1 MAVEQVIKISLDDLK
16 ALGGI
21 DNLKKSLGETEQ
33 STKSLKQ
40 QLREATAEVAQMAEK
55 YGEASKETVQAA
67 KRAAEL
73 KDRIEDANDAIM
85 AFKGEGAFLATGK
98 ALQSVASGFAAA
110 QGAMG
115 LFGSESENVEK
126 AILKVQSAMAL
137 AQGLEGLED
146 AGRAFTQLKTVAVNA
161 FNGIKAAIGGIGIGL
176 LVIALGTLVAKWD
189 DISEALSGASK
200 EQDLFNRLQKEAI
213 NQSAKEIQDLD
224 ILYRTTQNHA
234 LSIDERKKAVD
245 RLQSTYPGYFANIQD
260 EIILN
265 GGAVKSYQNLRLAI
279 LDAARAKAAQS
290 ELDKR
295 AQERLQKELDLQ
307 EKLNKQLEI
316 YRNPKPIQSVS
327 VGSTGGSRTFVSAET
342 VKNDA
347 KAAAFALIQ
356 EQKKLRDDAQKE
368 DSLLLGIIQ
377 KGTIDLGKAS
387 ENKGKEIVQGFK
399 RGLTNPTDVNN
410 NRNEVKDKV
419 NEVEKEPINPATG
432 NTYKS
437 ELESLKAFQSAQT
450 QAKLDQLN
458 LEDQINTEAYERE
471 KEAARKRIELKQ
483 YEEDAKYEIANQA
496 VELANSL
503 GIKSKAVANALLL
516 IEKGLAIS
524 QIISNASRAIATATA
539 NLAATPAV
547 IGVIPNPMYP
557 VQAAATAKGIASTK
571 ISAGLSIANILAQTV
586 TSLNGASSIKSGVSS
601 AVGAGGVGNTIPQPQ
616 FNVAGNAGVN
626 QIASTLA
633 NQPPVK
639 AYVVGKEVSTQQSL
653 DRNIVKN
660 ATLG

>member
-21 DNLKKSLGETEQ
+21 DNLKKSLGETEA

-40 QLREATAEVAQMAEK
+40 QLKEATAEVAQMAEK

-146 AGRAFTQLKTVAVNA
+146 AGRAFTQLKTVAIDA
-161 FNGIKAAIGGIGIGL
+161 FNSIKAAIGGLGITT
-176 LVIALGTLVAKWD
+176 LVIALGTLVYKWD
-189 DISEALSGASK
+189 DIAEALSGTSK

-224 ILYRTTQNHA
+224 ILYQTSQNHT
-234 LSIDERKKAVD
+234 LSLEERKKAVD
-245 RLQSTYPGYFANIQD
+245 KLQSIYPNYFANIQD

-290 ELDKR
+290 ELDRR
-295 AQERLQKELDLQ
+295 AQERLQKELELQ
-307 EKLNKQLEI
+307 ERLNKQLEI
-316 YRNPKPIQSVS
+316 YRNPKPVQSVS
-327 VGSTGGSRTFVSAET
+327 IGSTGGSRTFVSAET

-347 KAAAFALIQ
+347 KAAAFAIIQ
-356 EQKKLRDDAQKE
+356 EQKKLREDAQKE
-368 DSLLLGIIQ
+368 DALLLGIIQ
-377 KGTIDLGKAS
+377 KGTSDLSRAS
-387 ENKGKEIVQGFK
+387 ENKGKEIVQGFR
-399 RGLTNPTDVNN
+399 RGMTNTSDVTS
-410 NRNEVKDKV
+410 NRTAVKEKV
-419 NEVEKEPINPATG
+419 EEAEKEPINPATG
-432 NTYKS
+432 NTYAS
-437 ELESLKAFQSAQT
+437 ELESLKAAQAAQT

-458 LEDQINTEAYERE
+458 LEDQINSQAYERE
-471 KEAARKRIELKQ
+471 KEWSDKKKAIAEAEKDHKMQMMYLIADAFQIAAEAAGESTAAGKAL
-483 YEEDAKYEIANQA
+483 
-496 VELANSL
+496 
-503 GIKSKAVANALLL
+503 AVASTVISTWQTAQ
-516 IEKGLAIS
+516 LAYASAFLPVPTIHSPILGRIS
-524 QIISNASRAIATATA
+524 QGIAIATGLM
-539 NLAATPAV
+539 NVKKILSVKTPS
-547 IGVIPNPMYP
+547 
-557 VQAAATAKGIASTK
+557 KGGGSASMP
-571 ISAGLSIANILAQTV
+571 SAGGS
-586 TSLNGASSIKSGVSS
+586 
-601 AVGAGGVGNTIPQPQ
+601 VGSVPRPQ
-616 FNVAGNAGVN
+616 FNVAGDAGVN

-633 NQPPVK
+633 NQQPIK

>member
-21 DNLKKSLGETEQ
+21 DNLKKSLGETEA

-161 FNGIKAAIGGIGIGL
+161 FNAIKGAIGATGIGL
-176 LVIALGTLVAKWD
+176 LVITLGTLVTQWD
-189 DISEALSGASK
+189 KIAEALSGASK
-200 EQDLFNRLQKEAI
+200 EQDLFNKLQKEAI

-234 LSIDERKKAVD
+234 LSLEERKRAVD
-245 RLQSTYPGYFANIQD
+245 KLQSIYPNYFKNIED

-265 GGAVKSYQNLRLAI
+265 GGAIKSYQNLRLAI

-290 ELDKR
+290 ELDRR

-307 EKLNKQLEI
+307 ERINKQLEI
-316 YRNPKPIQSVS
+316 YRNPKAIQSVS
-327 VGSTGGSRTFVSAET
+327 VGSTGGGRTFVSAET

-356 EQKKLRDDAQKE
+356 EQKRLRESAQKE
-368 DSLLLGIIQ
+368 DALLLGIIQ
-377 KGTIDLGKAS
+377 KGTSDLSRAS
-387 ENKGKEIVQGFK
+387 ENKGKEIVQGLR
-399 RGLTNPTDVNN
+399 RGMTNDSDVTA
-410 NRNEVKDKV
+410 NRTAVTEKV
-419 NEVEKEPINPATG
+419 EEAEKEPINPATG

-437 ELESLKAFQSAQT
+437 ELESLK
-450 QAKLDQLN
+450 
-458 LEDQINTEAYERE
+458 
-471 KEAARKRIELKQ
+471 
-483 YEEDAKYEIANQA
+483 
-496 VELANSL
+496 
-503 GIKSKAVANALLL
+503 
-516 IEKGLAIS
+516 
-524 QIISNASRAIATATA
+524 
-539 NLAATPAV
+539 
-547 IGVIPNPMYP
+547 
-557 VQAAATAKGIASTK
+557 
-571 ISAGLSIANILAQTV
+571 
-586 TSLNGASSIKSGVSS
+586 
-601 AVGAGGVGNTIPQPQ
+601 
-616 FNVAGNAGVN
+616 
-626 QIASTLA
+626 
-633 NQPPVK
+633 
-639 AYVVGKEVSTQQSL
+639 
-653 DRNIVKN
+653 
-660 ATLG
+660 

>member
-1 MAVEQVIKISLDDLK
+1 
-16 ALGGI
+16 
-21 DNLKKSLGETEQ
+21 
-33 STKSLKQ
+33 
-40 QLREATAEVAQMAEK
+40 MAEK

-115 LFGSESENVEK
+115 LFGAESENVEK

-161 FNGIKAAIGGIGIGL
+161 FNSIKSAIGATGIGL
-176 LVIALGTLVAKWD
+176 LVITLGTLVTQWD
-189 DISEALSGASK
+189 NIAEALSGASK
-200 EQDLFNRLQKEAI
+200 EQDLFNKLQKEAI

-224 ILYRTTQNHA
+224 ILYRTSQNHT
-234 LSIDERKKAVD
+234 LSLEERKKAVD
-245 RLQSTYPGYFANIQD
+245 KLQSIYPNYFKNIED

-290 ELDKR
+290 ELDRR
-295 AQERLQKELDLQ
+295 AQERLQKELELQ
-307 EKLNKQLEI
+307 ERLNKQLEI
-316 YRNPKPIQSVS
+316 YRNPKPVQSVS
-327 VGSTGGSRTFVSAET
+327 IGSTGGSRTFVSAET

-347 KAAAFALIQ
+347 KAAAFAIIQ
-356 EQKKLRDDAQKE
+356 EQKKLKENAQKE
-368 DSLLLGIIQ
+368 DALLLGIIQ
-377 KGTIDLGKAS
+377 KGTSDLSRAS
-387 ENKGKEIVQGFK
+387 ENKGKEIVQGFR
-399 RGLTNPTDVNN
+399 RGMTNTSDVTS
-410 NRNEVKDKV
+410 NRTAVKEKV
-419 NEVEKEPINPATG
+419 EEAEKEPINPATG
-432 NTYKS
+432 NTYAS
-437 ELESLKAFQSAQT
+437 ELESMKAAQAAQT

-458 LEDQINTEAYERE
+458 LEDQINSQAYERE
-471 KEAARKRIELKQ
+471 KEWSDKKIELARLEAQAKEEMLYLYSDALSLISDAVGENTAVGKAAAVASTIISTYTSAQ
-483 YEEDAKYEIANQA
+483 KAYESQLSIPTIDAPVRASIAA
-496 VELANSL
+496 
-503 GIKSKAVANALLL
+503 GIAIAGGLLNVKKILSVKTEKSK
-516 IEKGLAIS
+516 GS
-524 QIISNASRAIATATA
+524 QSAS
-539 NLAATPAV
+539 V
-547 IGVIPNPMYP
+547 
-557 VQAAATAKGIASTK
+557 
-571 ISAGLSIANILAQTV
+571 
-586 TSLNGASSIKSGVSS
+586 SGV
-601 AVGAGGVGNTIPQPQ
+601 GGNGSVPRPQ
-616 FNVAGNAGVN
+616 FNVAGDAGVN

-633 NQPPVK
+633 NQQPIK

>member
-1 MAVEQVIKISLDDLK
+1 
-16 ALGGI
+16 
-21 DNLKKSLGETEQ
+21 
-33 STKSLKQ
+33 
-40 QLREATAEVAQMAEK
+40 MAEK

-161 FNGIKAAIGGIGIGL
+161 FNAIKGAIGATGIGL
-176 LVIALGTLVAKWD
+176 LVITLGTLVTQWD
-189 DISEALSGASK
+189 KIAEALSGASK
-200 EQDLFNRLQKEAI
+200 EQDLFNKLQKEAI

-234 LSIDERKKAVD
+234 LSLEERKRAVD
-245 RLQSTYPGYFANIQD
+245 KLQSIYPNYFKNIED

-265 GGAVKSYQNLRLAI
+265 GGAIKSYQNLRLAI

-290 ELDKR
+290 ELDRR

-307 EKLNKQLEI
+307 ERINKQLEI
-316 YRNPKPIQSVS
+316 YRNPKAIQSVS
-327 VGSTGGSRTFVSAET
+327 VGSTGGGRTFVSAET

-356 EQKKLRDDAQKE
+356 EQKRLRESAQKE
-368 DSLLLGIIQ
+368 DALLLGIIQ
-377 KGTIDLGKAS
+377 KGTSDLSRAS
-387 ENKGKEIVQGFK
+387 ENKGKEIVQGLR
-399 RGLTNPTDVNN
+399 RGMTNDSDVTA
-410 NRNEVKDKV
+410 NRTAVTEKV
-419 NEVEKEPINPATG
+419 EEAEKEPINPATG

-437 ELESLKAFQSAQT
+437 ELESLKLAQEAQT

-458 LEDQINTEAYERE
+458 LEDQINSQAYERE
-471 KEAARKRIELKQ
+471 KEWSDKKIELARLEAQAKEEMLYLYSDALSLIADAVGENTAVGKAAAVASTIISTYTSAQ
-483 YEEDAKYEIANQA
+483 KAYESQLSIPTIDAPVRASIAA
-496 VELANSL
+496 
-503 GIKSKAVANALLL
+503 GIAIAGGLLNVKKILSVKTEKSKGNQ
-516 IEKGLAIS
+516 S
-524 QIISNASRAIATATA
+524 AS
-539 NLAATPAV
+539 V
-547 IGVIPNPMYP
+547 
-557 VQAAATAKGIASTK
+557 
-571 ISAGLSIANILAQTV
+571 
-586 TSLNGASSIKSGVSS
+586 
-601 AVGAGGVGNTIPQPQ
+601 GGVGGVGGVMPPRPQ

-633 NQPPVK
+633 NQQPIK

>member
-55 YGEASKETVQAA
+55 YGETSKEAVQAA

-85 AFKGEGAFLATGK
+85 AFKGEGAFIATGK
-98 ALQSVASGFAAA
+98 ALQSVASGFAAV

-161 FNGIKAAIGGIGIGL
+161 FNAIKGAIGSTGIGA
-176 LVIALGTLVAKWD
+176 LVIALGAVYTYWD
-189 DISEALSGASK
+189 DIKEAVSGVSEEQQRLNEKTAANLEISKKNLDSLNSQDNILKLQGKSEKEILNLKIKQYDETIRAAKFNIQSLQTLNKLRIKSLEDNYNTAKRFTDSIALLISQTLMKLTIPIDKLFAVINIASNAISGKNLINISATAELNKS
-200 EQDLFNRLQKEAI
+200 LFSLSESTAKSIFDVEGLKAESAKQQKEYEA
-213 NQSAKEIQDLD
+213 EIKKLENEKAGL
-224 ILYRTTQNHA
+224 ILRQRELSQNKTAPTKSTSGSTSTKSSEKSTT
-234 LSIDERKKAVD
+234 EKKD
-245 RLQSTYPGYFANIQD
+245 P
-260 EIILN
+260 
-265 GGAVKSYQNLRLAI
+265 
-279 LDAARAKAAQS
+279 LDA
-290 ELDKR
+290 
-295 AQERLQKELDLQ
+295 
-307 EKLNKQLEI
+307 
-316 YRNPKPIQSVS
+316 
-327 VGSTGGSRTFVSAET
+327 
-342 VKNDA
+342 
-347 KAAAFALIQ
+347 
-356 EQKKLRDDAQKE
+356 
-368 DSLLLGIIQ
+368 
-377 KGTIDLGKAS
+377 
-387 ENKGKEIVQGFK
+387 
-399 RGLTNPTDVNN
+399 
-410 NRNEVKDKV
+410 
-419 NEVEKEPINPATG
+419 INPATG

-437 ELESLKAFQSAQT
+437 ELESLKAAQAAQT

-458 LEDQINTEAYERE
+458 LEDQINSQAYERE
-471 KEAARKRIELKQ
+471 KEWSDKRKYIAEVEKDHKMQ
-483 YEEDAKYEIANQA
+483 MMSQIANAFQIA
-496 VELANSL
+496 AEAAGESTAAGKAL
-503 GIKSKAVANALLL
+503 AVAGTVISTWQTAQQAYASAFLPVPTPYSPILGRINQ
-516 IEKGLAIS
+516 AI
-524 QIISNASRAIATATA
+524 AIATGLM
-539 NLAATPAV
+539 NVKKILSVKTP
-547 IGVIPNPMYP
+547 G
-557 VQAAATAKGIASTK
+557 KG
-571 ISAGLSIANILAQTV
+571 G
-586 TSLNGASSIKSGVSS
+586 GASMPS
-601 AVGAGGVGNTIPQPQ
+601 AGGVGGAMPPQPQ

-633 NQPPVK
+633 NQPPIK

>member
-21 DNLKKSLGETEQ
+21 DNLKKSLGETEA

-115 LFGSESENVEK
+115 LFGAESENVEK

-161 FNGIKAAIGGIGIGL
+161 FNSIKSAIGATGIGL
-176 LVIALGTLVAKWD
+176 LVITLGTLVTQWD
-189 DISEALSGASK
+189 KVSEALSGTSK
-200 EQDLFNRLQKEAI
+200 EQDLFNKLQKEAI

-224 ILYRTTQNHA
+224 ILYRTSQNHT
-234 LSIDERKKAVD
+234 LSLEERKKAVD
-245 RLQSTYPGYFANIQD
+245 KLQSIYPNYFKNIED

-290 ELDKR
+290 ELDRR
-295 AQERLQKELDLQ
+295 AQERLQKELELQ
-307 EKLNKQLEI
+307 DRLNKQLEI
-316 YRNPKPIQSVS
+316 YRNPKPVQSVS

-347 KAAAFALIQ
+347 KAAAFAIIQ
-356 EQKKLRDDAQKE
+356 EQKKLREDAQKE
-368 DSLLLGIIQ
+368 DALLLGIIQ
-377 KGTIDLGKAS
+377 KGTSDLSRAS
-387 ENKGKEIVQGFK
+387 ENKGKEIVQGFR
-399 RGLTNPTDVNN
+399 RGMTNTSDVTS
-410 NRNEVKDKV
+410 NRTAVKEKV
-419 NEVEKEPINPATG
+419 EEAEKEPINPATG
-432 NTYKS
+432 NTYAS
-437 ELESLKAFQSAQT
+437 ELESLKAAQAAQT

-458 LEDQINTEAYERE
+458 LEDQINSQAYERE
-471 KEAARKRIELKQ
+471 KEWSDKKKAIAEAEKDHKMQMMYLIADAFQIAAEAAGESTAAGKAL
-483 YEEDAKYEIANQA
+483 
-496 VELANSL
+496 
-503 GIKSKAVANALLL
+503 AVASTVISTWQTAQ
-516 IEKGLAIS
+516 LAYASAFLPVPTIHSPILGRIS
-524 QIISNASRAIATATA
+524 QGIAIATGLM
-539 NLAATPAV
+539 NVKKILSVKTPS
-547 IGVIPNPMYP
+547 
-557 VQAAATAKGIASTK
+557 KGGGSASMP
-571 ISAGLSIANILAQTV
+571 SAGGS
-586 TSLNGASSIKSGVSS
+586 
-601 AVGAGGVGNTIPQPQ
+601 VGSVPRPQ
-616 FNVAGNAGVN
+616 FNVAGDAGVN

-633 NQPPVK
+633 NQKPIK

>member
-161 FNGIKAAIGGIGIGL
+161 FNSIKAAIGSTGIGA
-176 LVIALGTLVAKWD
+176 LVIALGAVYYYWD
-189 DISEALSGASK
+189 DIKEAVSGVSEEQQRLNEKTAENLEISKKNLDSLNSQDNILKLKGKSEKEILNLKIKQYDETIKAAKFNIQSLQTLNKLRIKSLEDNYNTAKRFTDSIALLISQTLMKLTIPIDKLFAVINIASNAISGKNLINISATAELNKS
-200 EQDLFNRLQKEAI
+200 LFSLSESTAKSIFDVEGLKAEAAKQQKEYEAELLKI
-213 NQSAKEIQDLD
+213 ENEKAGLILSQRAGDTSNKSSTGKSTKSAEKS
-224 ILYRTTQNHA
+224 TT
-234 LSIDERKKAVD
+234 EKKD
-245 RLQSTYPGYFANIQD
+245 P
-260 EIILN
+260 
-265 GGAVKSYQNLRLAI
+265 
-279 LDAARAKAAQS
+279 LDA
-290 ELDKR
+290 
-295 AQERLQKELDLQ
+295 
-307 EKLNKQLEI
+307 
-316 YRNPKPIQSVS
+316 
-327 VGSTGGSRTFVSAET
+327 
-342 VKNDA
+342 
-347 KAAAFALIQ
+347 
-356 EQKKLRDDAQKE
+356 
-368 DSLLLGIIQ
+368 
-377 KGTIDLGKAS
+377 
-387 ENKGKEIVQGFK
+387 
-399 RGLTNPTDVNN
+399 
-410 NRNEVKDKV
+410 
-419 NEVEKEPINPATG
+419 INPATK
-432 NTYKS
+432 NTYRS
-437 ELESLKAFQSAQT
+437 ELESMKAAQAAQT

-458 LEDQINTEAYERE
+458 LEDQINSQAYERE
-471 KEAARKRIELKQ
+471 KEWSDKKIELAKLEAQ
-483 YEEDAKYEIANQA
+483 AKEEMLYLYSDALSLIADAVGENTAVGKAAAVASTIISTYTSAQKAYESQLSIPTIDAPVRASIAA
-496 VELANSL
+496 
-503 GIKSKAVANALLL
+503 GIAIAGGLLNVKKILSVKTEKSKGNQ
-516 IEKGLAIS
+516 S
-524 QIISNASRAIATATA
+524 AS
-539 NLAATPAV
+539 V
-547 IGVIPNPMYP
+547 
-557 VQAAATAKGIASTK
+557 
-571 ISAGLSIANILAQTV
+571 
-586 TSLNGASSIKSGVSS
+586 
-601 AVGAGGVGNTIPQPQ
+601 GGVGGIAGVTPPRPQ
-616 FNVAGNAGVN
+616 FNVAGDAGVN

-633 NQPPVK
+633 NQQPIK

>member
-73 KDRIEDANDAIM
+73 KDKIEDANDAIM

-146 AGRAFTQLKTVAVNA
+146 AGRAFTQLKTVAVDA
-161 FNGIKAAIGGIGIGL
+161 FNAIKGAIGATGIGAF
-176 LVIALGTLVAKWD
+176 VIALGAVYYYWD
-189 DISEALSGASK
+189 DI
-200 EQDLFNRLQKEAI
+200 KEAVSGVSEEQQRLNEKTAANLEI
-213 NQSAKEIQDLD
+213 SKKNLDSLGAQDNILKLQGKSEKEI
-224 ILYRTTQNHA
+224 IA
-234 LSIDERKKAVD
+234 LKLKK
-245 RLQSTYPGYFANIQD
+245 Y
-260 EIILN
+260 EI
-265 GGAVKSYQNLRLAI
+265 AI
-279 LDAARAKAAQS
+279 K
-290 ELDKR
+290 
-295 AQERLQKELDLQ
+295 
-307 EKLNKQLEI
+307 
-316 YRNPKPIQSVS
+316 
-327 VGSTGGSRTFVSAET
+327 
-342 VKNDA
+342 DA
-347 KAAAFALIQ
+347 KANLTAVTETNRLAYEGTVRNANLTKQILNAIVVGGLQAIRILTDPLDMLLQGASAVAKALGMEGFNFSINAELYTQ
-356 EQKKLRDDAQKE
+356 AQNGINAITKLLFDPEEVKAEGEKLIAEAENIWRKLENEQAGLILSQ
-368 DSLLLGIIQ
+368 
-377 KGTIDLGKAS
+377 
-387 ENKGKEIVQGFK
+387 
-399 RGLTNPTDVNN
+399 RGLGQNKTAPTKSTSGSTSTQSA
-410 NRNEVKDKV
+410 EKSTTEKKD
-419 NEVEKEPINPATG
+419 PLDAINPATG

-437 ELESLKAFQSAQT
+437 ELESMKAAQAAQT

-458 LEDQINTEAYERE
+458 LEDQINSQAYERE
-471 KEAARKRIELKQ
+471 KEWSDKKIELARLEAQAKEEMLYLYSDALSLIADAVGENTAVGKAAAVASTIISTYTSAQ
-483 YEEDAKYEIANQA
+483 KAYESQLSIPTIDAPVRASIAA
-496 VELANSL
+496 
-503 GIKSKAVANALLL
+503 GIAIAGGLLNVKKILSVKTEKSK
-516 IEKGLAIS
+516 GTQS
-524 QIISNASRAIATATA
+524 AS
-539 NLAATPAV
+539 V
-547 IGVIPNPMYP
+547 
-557 VQAAATAKGIASTK
+557 
-571 ISAGLSIANILAQTV
+571 
-586 TSLNGASSIKSGVSS
+586 
-601 AVGAGGVGNTIPQPQ
+601 GGVGSGAGSNVPRPQ

-633 NQPPVK
+633 NQQPIK

>member
-73 KDRIEDANDAIM
+73 KDKIEDANDAIL

-146 AGRAFTQLKTVAVNA
+146 AGRAFTQLKTVALNA
-161 FNGIKAAIGGIGIGL
+161 FNAIKGAIGATGIGA
-176 LVIALGTLVAKWD
+176 LVIALGAVVVYWE
-189 DISEALSGASK
+189 DI
-200 EQDLFNRLQKEAI
+200 KEAVSGVSEEQQRLNEKTAANLEI
-213 NQSAKEIQDLD
+213 SKKNLDSLGAQDNILKLQGKSEKEI
-224 ILYRTTQNHA
+224 IA
-234 LSIDERKKAVD
+234 LKLKKYEISIK
-245 RLQSTYPGYFANIQD
+245 
-260 EIILN
+260 
-265 GGAVKSYQNLRLAI
+265 
-279 LDAARAKAAQS
+279 
-290 ELDKR
+290 
-295 AQERLQKELDLQ
+295 
-307 EKLNKQLEI
+307 
-316 YRNPKPIQSVS
+316 
-327 VGSTGGSRTFVSAET
+327 
-342 VKNDA
+342 DA
-347 KAAAFALIQ
+347 KANLTAVTETNRQAYEGTVRNANLTKKILNAIVVGGLQAIRILTDPLDMLLQGASAVAKALGGKGFDFSINEELYKQGQAGVSALTKLLFDPAEIKAEGKKAIQAANDVLTKLENDRAGLILSQ
-356 EQKKLRDDAQKE
+356 RAGAGNSTSTKSSGSTSTQSAEKSTIEKKDPLDA
-368 DSLLLGIIQ
+368 
-377 KGTIDLGKAS
+377 
-387 ENKGKEIVQGFK
+387 
-399 RGLTNPTDVNN
+399 
-410 NRNEVKDKV
+410 
-419 NEVEKEPINPATG
+419 INPATG
-432 NTYKS
+432 NTYAS
-437 ELESLKAFQSAQT
+437 ELESMKAAQAAQT

-458 LEDQINTEAYERE
+458 LEDQINSQAYERE
-471 KEAARKRIELKQ
+471 KEWSDKKKAIAEAEKDHKMQMMYLIADAFQIAAEAAGESTAAGKAL
-483 YEEDAKYEIANQA
+483 
-496 VELANSL
+496 
-503 GIKSKAVANALLL
+503 AVASTVISTWQTAQQAYASAFLPIPTQYSPIL
-516 IEKGLAIS
+516 GRIS
-524 QIISNASRAIATATA
+524 QGIAIATGLM
-539 NLAATPAV
+539 NVKKILSVKTP
-547 IGVIPNPMYP
+547 G
-557 VQAAATAKGIASTK
+557 KG
-571 ISAGLSIANILAQTV
+571 G
-586 TSLNGASSIKSGVSS
+586 GASMPS
-601 AVGAGGVGNTIPQPQ
+601 AGGVGGAMPPQPQ

-633 NQPPVK
+633 NQPPIK

>member
-21 DNLKKSLGETEQ
+21 ENLKKSLGETEA

-146 AGRAFTQLKTVAVNA
+146 AGRAFTQLKTVAINA
-161 FNGIKAAIGGIGIGL
+161 FNGIKAAIGATGIGL
-176 LVIALGTLVAKWD
+176 LVITLGTLVTQWD
-189 DISEALSGASK
+189 KVSEALSGTSK
-200 EQDLFNRLQKEAI
+200 EQDLFNKLQKEAI

-224 ILYRTTQNHA
+224 ILYRTSQNHT
-234 LSIDERKKAVD
+234 LSLEERKKAVD
-245 RLQSTYPGYFANIQD
+245 KLQAIYPNYFANIQD

-307 EKLNKQLEI
+307 ERLNKQLEI

-327 VGSTGGSRTFVSAET
+327 VGSTGGGRTFVSAET

-356 EQKKLRDDAQKE
+356 EQKKLREDAQKE
-368 DSLLLGIIQ
+368 DALLLGIIE
-377 KGTIDLGKAS
+377 KGANKLGKAS
-387 ENKGKEIVQGFK
+387 EDKGKEITQGLK
-399 RGLTNPTDVNN
+399 RGLTNSADVTN
-410 NRNEVKDKV
+410 NRTAVKEKV
-419 NEVEKEPINPATG
+419 EEAEKEPINPATG
-432 NTYKS
+432 NTYAS
-437 ELESLKAFQSAQT
+437 ELESLKAAQAAQT

-458 LEDQINTEAYERE
+458 LEDQINSQAYERE
-471 KEAARKRIELKQ
+471 KEWSDKKKAIAEAEKDHKMQMMYLIADAFQIAAEAAGESTAAGKAL
-483 YEEDAKYEIANQA
+483 
-496 VELANSL
+496 
-503 GIKSKAVANALLL
+503 AVASTVISTWQTAQQAYASAFLPIPTQYSPIL
-516 IEKGLAIS
+516 GRIS
-524 QIISNASRAIATATA
+524 QGVAIATGLM
-539 NLAATPAV
+539 NVKKILSVKTPS
-547 IGVIPNPMYP
+547 
-557 VQAAATAKGIASTK
+557 KGGGSASMP
-571 ISAGLSIANILAQTV
+571 SAGGS
-586 TSLNGASSIKSGVSS
+586 
-601 AVGAGGVGNTIPQPQ
+601 VGSVPRPQ
-616 FNVAGNAGVN
+616 FNVAGDAGVN

-633 NQPPVK
+633 NQQPIK

>member
-21 DNLKKSLGETEQ
+21 DNLKKSLGETES

-40 QLREATAEVAQMAEK
+40 QLKEATAEVAQMAEK

-146 AGRAFTQLKTVAVNA
+146 AGRAFTQLKTVAGDA
-161 FNGIKAAIGGIGIGL
+161 FNAIKGAIGGIGIGL

-189 DISEALSGASK
+189 DVSEALSGASK
-200 EQDLFNRLQKEAI
+200 EQDLFNKLQKEAI
-213 NQSAKEIQDLD
+213 SQSAKEIQDLD
-224 ILYRTTQNHA
+224 ILYRTSQNHA
-234 LSIDERKKAVD
+234 LSLEERKRAVD
-245 RLQSTYPGYFANIQD
+245 KLQSIYPNYFANIQD

-307 EKLNKQLEI
+307 ERLNKQLEI
-316 YRNPKPIQSVS
+316 YRNPKAVQNISI
-327 VGSTGGSRTFVSAET
+327 GSTGGTGSITSAQT
-342 VKNDA
+342 VKSDA
-347 KAAAFALIQ
+347 KMAAFALIQ
-356 EQKKLRDDAQKE
+356 EQKKLREDAQKE
-368 DSLLLGIIQ
+368 DALLLGIIQ
-377 KGTIDLGKAS
+377 KGSNTLGKAS
-387 ENKGKEIVQGFK
+387 ENKGKEIVQGLRRGMTNSNDVTANRATVQEKVETTKLEETPELVRERMIADARKLMDKELTDAKIEEENK
-399 RGLTNPTDVNN
+399 RVQAVVDANN
-410 NRNEVKDKV
+410 KIGENSLMLNEW
-419 NEVEKEPINPATG
+419 EKELNQQRIQERYEMLDNLAYIFGAESDLGKAALIAKQVLAAKELALEISKTITFAAT
-432 NTYKS
+432 
-437 ELESLKAFQSAQT
+437 
-450 QAKLDQLN
+450 
-458 LEDQINTEAYERE
+458 TEA
-471 KEAARKRIELKQ
+471 
-483 YEEDAKYEIANQA
+483 
-496 VELANSL
+496 
-503 GIKSKAVANALLL
+503 KAVASIAAGTAETAKIGFPQNIPML
-516 IEKGLAIS
+516 IGY
-524 QIISNASRAIATATA
+524 
-539 NLAATPAV
+539 AA
-547 IGVIPNPMYP
+547 
-557 VQAAATAKGIASTK
+557 QAAAIIMSVK
-571 ISAGLSIANILAQTV
+571 
-586 TSLNGASSIKSGVSS
+586 S
-601 AVGAGGVGNTIPQPQ
+601 AVGKVKGAAKVGGGSSISGGVGATPTPRPQ
-616 FNVAGNAGVN
+616 FNVAGDAGVN

-633 NQPPVK
+633 NQQPIK

>member
-21 DNLKKSLGETEQ
+21 DNLKKSLGETEA

-161 FNGIKAAIGGIGIGL
+161 FNAIKGAIGATGIGL
-176 LVIALGTLVAKWD
+176 LVITLGTLVSQWD
-189 DISEALSGASK
+189 NIAEALSGASK
-200 EQDLFNRLQKEAI
+200 EQDLFNKLQKEAI

-234 LSIDERKKAVD
+234 LSLEERKRAVD
-245 RLQSTYPGYFANIQD
+245 KLQSIYPNYFKNIED

-290 ELDKR
+290 ELDRR

-307 EKLNKQLEI
+307 EKINKQLEI
-316 YRNPKPIQSVS
+316 YRNPKPIQNVRI
-327 VGSTGGSRTFVSAET
+327 GSTGGNVSFVDVET
-342 VKNDA
+342 VKSDA
-347 KAAAFALIQ
+347 KMAAFALIQ
-356 EQKKLRDDAQKE
+356 EQKRLRENAQKE
-368 DSLLLGIIQ
+368 DALLLGIIQ
-377 KGTIDLGKAS
+377 KGTSDLSRAS
-387 ENKGKEIVQGFK
+387 ENKGKEIVQGLR
-399 RGLTNPTDVNN
+399 RGLTNASDVTANRTAVTEKVDTSKIEDSPELARERMIADARKLMDKELTDAKIEEENKRVNAVIEAN
-410 NRNEVKDKV
+410 NKIGENSLMLNEW
-419 NEVEKEPINPATG
+419 EKELNQQKIQERYEMLDNLAYIFGAESDLGKAALIAKQVLAAKELALEISKTITFAAT
-432 NTYKS
+432 
-437 ELESLKAFQSAQT
+437 
-450 QAKLDQLN
+450 
-458 LEDQINTEAYERE
+458 TEA
-471 KEAARKRIELKQ
+471 
-483 YEEDAKYEIANQA
+483 
-496 VELANSL
+496 
-503 GIKSKAVANALLL
+503 KAVASSAAGAAETAKIGFPQNIPML
-516 IEKGLAIS
+516 IGY
-524 QIISNASRAIATATA
+524 
-539 NLAATPAV
+539 AA
-547 IGVIPNPMYP
+547 
-557 VQAAATAKGIASTK
+557 QAAAIIMSVK
-571 ISAGLSIANILAQTV
+571 
-586 TSLNGASSIKSGVSS
+586 S
-601 AVGAGGVGNTIPQPQ
+601 AVGKVKGVAKVGGGSSISGGVGATPTPRPQ
-616 FNVAGNAGVN
+616 FNVAGDAGVN

-633 NQPPVK
+633 NQQPIK

>member
-146 AGRAFTQLKTVAVNA
+146 AGRAFTQLKTVAINS
-161 FNGIKAAIGGIGIGL
+161 FNGIKAAIGATGIGA
-176 LVIALGTLVAKWD
+176 LVIALGAVYYYWD
-189 DISEALSGASK
+189 DIKEAVSGVSEEQQRLNEKTAANLEISK
-200 EQDLFNRLQKEAI
+200 KNLDSLGEQDNILKLQGKSE
-213 NQSAKEIQDLD
+213 KEI
-224 ILYRTTQNHA
+224 IA
-234 LSIDERKKAVD
+234 LKLKK
-245 RLQSTYPGYFANIQD
+245 Y
-260 EIILN
+260 EI
-265 GGAVKSYQNLRLAI
+265 AI
-279 LDAARAKAAQS
+279 K
-290 ELDKR
+290 
-295 AQERLQKELDLQ
+295 
-307 EKLNKQLEI
+307 
-316 YRNPKPIQSVS
+316 
-327 VGSTGGSRTFVSAET
+327 
-342 VKNDA
+342 DA
-347 KAAAFALIQ
+347 KANLTAVTETNKQAYEGTVRNANLTKRILNAILVGGLQAIRILTDPLDMLLQGASAVAKALGGKGFDFSINAELYKQGQAGVSALTKLLFDPEEIKSEGEKAVQAANDVLIKLENDRAGLILSQ
-356 EQKKLRDDAQKE
+356 RAGAGGANSTKSSAGKSQNKSAEKSTTEKKDPLDA
-368 DSLLLGIIQ
+368 
-377 KGTIDLGKAS
+377 
-387 ENKGKEIVQGFK
+387 
-399 RGLTNPTDVNN
+399 
-410 NRNEVKDKV
+410 
-419 NEVEKEPINPATG
+419 INPATG

-437 ELESLKAFQSAQT
+437 ELESLKAAQAAQT

-458 LEDQINTEAYERE
+458 LEDQINSQAYERE
-471 KEAARKRIELKQ
+471 KEWSDKKIELARLEAQAKEEMLYLYADALSLISDAVGENTAVGKAAAVASTIISTYTSAQ
-483 YEEDAKYEIANQA
+483 KAYESQLSIPTPDAPVRASIAA
-496 VELANSL
+496 
-503 GIKSKAVANALLL
+503 GIAIAGGLLNVKKILSVKTEKSK
-516 IEKGLAIS
+516 GS
-524 QIISNASRAIATATA
+524 QSAS
-539 NLAATPAV
+539 V
-547 IGVIPNPMYP
+547 
-557 VQAAATAKGIASTK
+557 
-571 ISAGLSIANILAQTV
+571 
-586 TSLNGASSIKSGVSS
+586 SGV
-601 AVGAGGVGNTIPQPQ
+601 GGNGSVPRPQ
-616 FNVAGNAGVN
+616 FNVAGDAGVN

-633 NQPPVK
+633 NQQPIK

>member
-146 AGRAFTQLKTVAVNA
+146 AGRAFTQLKTVAINA
-161 FNGIKAAIGGIGIGL
+161 FNGIKAAIGATGIGA
-176 LVIALGTLVAKWD
+176 LVIALGTVYYYWD
-189 DISEALSGASK
+189 DI
-200 EQDLFNRLQKEAI
+200 KEAVSGVSEEQQRL
-213 NQSAKEIQDLD
+213 NEKTAANLEISKKNLDSLNSQDN
-224 ILYRTTQNHA
+224 IL
-234 LSIDERKKAVD
+234 K
-245 RLQSTYPGYFANIQD
+245 LQG
-260 EIILN
+260 
-265 GGAVKSYQNLRLAI
+265 KSEKQI
-279 LDAARAKAAQS
+279 LDLKIKKYAIAIK
-290 ELDKR
+290 
-295 AQERLQKELDLQ
+295 
-307 EKLNKQLEI
+307 
-316 YRNPKPIQSVS
+316 
-327 VGSTGGSRTFVSAET
+327 
-342 VKNDA
+342 DA
-347 KAAAFALIQ
+347 KANLTAVTETNRLAYEGTVRNANLTKKILNAIAVGGLQAIRILTDPLDMLLQGASAVAKALGMEGFNFSINAELYTQ
-356 EQKKLRDDAQKE
+356 AQNGINAITKLLFDPEEVKAEGEKLIAEAESIWRKLENEQAGFILTQRG
-368 DSLLLGIIQ
+368 LN
-377 KGTIDLGKAS
+377 
-387 ENKGKEIVQGFK
+387 ENKTTSTKSTSGSTSTQSAEKSTTEK
-399 RGLTNPTDVNN
+399 
-410 NRNEVKDKV
+410 KD
-419 NEVEKEPINPATG
+419 PLDAINPATKRP
-432 NTYKS
+432 YRE

-586 TSLNGASSIKSGVSS
+586 TSLKGASSIKSGVSS
-601 AVGAGGVGNTIPQPQ
+601 AVGAGGVGNTIPRPQ
-616 FNVAGNAGVN
+616 FNVAGDAGVN

-633 NQPPVK
+633 NQKPIK

>member
-21 DNLKKSLGETEQ
+21 DNLKKSLGETEA

-73 KDRIEDANDAIM
+73 KDKIEDANDAIM

-161 FNGIKAAIGGIGIGL
+161 FNSIKAAIGSTGIGAF
-176 LVIALGTLVAKWD
+176 VIALGAIYYYWD
-189 DISEALSGASK
+189 DIKEAVSGVSEEQQRLNEKTAANLEISK
-200 EQDLFNRLQKEAI
+200 KNLDSLNSQDNILKLQGKSEKQILDLKIKKYAIAIKDAKANLTAVTETNRLAYE
-213 NQSAKEIQDLD
+213 
-224 ILYRTTQNHA
+224 
-234 LSIDERKKAVD
+234 
-245 RLQSTYPGYFANIQD
+245 G
-260 EIILN
+260 
-265 GGAVKSYQNLRLAI
+265 
-279 LDAARAKAAQS
+279 
-290 ELDKR
+290 
-295 AQERLQKELDLQ
+295 
-307 EKLNKQLEI
+307 
-316 YRNPKPIQSVS
+316 
-327 VGSTGGSRTFVSAET
+327 T
-342 VKNDA
+342 VKNANLTKKILNAIAVGGLQAIRILTDPLDMLLQGASAVA
-347 KAAAFALIQ
+347 KALGMEGFNFSINAELYTQAQNGINAITKLLFDPEEVKSEGEKLIAEARAVWQ
-356 EQKKLRDDAQKE
+356 KLENEQAGFILTQRG
-368 DSLLLGIIQ
+368 LN
-377 KGTIDLGKAS
+377 
-387 ENKGKEIVQGFK
+387 ENKTTSTKSSSTTSTKSADKSTTEK
-399 RGLTNPTDVNN
+399 
-410 NRNEVKDKV
+410 KD
-419 NEVEKEPINPATG
+419 PLDAINPATG

-437 ELESLKAFQSAQT
+437 ELESMKAAQAAQI

-458 LEDQINTEAYERE
+458 LEDQINSQAYERE
-471 KEAARKRIELKQ
+471 KEWSDKKKAIAEAEKDHKMQMMYLIADAFQIAAEAAGESTAAGKALAVAGTVISTWQTAQQAYASAFLPIPTQYSPILGRISQ
-483 YEEDAKYEIANQA
+483 GIAIANGLMN
-496 VELANSL
+496 VKKILSVKTP
-503 GIKSKAVANALLL
+503 G
-516 IEKGLAIS
+516 KG
-524 QIISNASRAIATATA
+524 
-539 NLAATPAV
+539 
-547 IGVIPNPMYP
+547 G
-557 VQAAATAKGIASTK
+557 
-571 ISAGLSIANILAQTV
+571 
-586 TSLNGASSIKSGVSS
+586 GASMPS
-601 AVGAGGVGNTIPQPQ
+601 AGGVGGAMPPQPQ
-616 FNVAGNAGVN
+616 FNVAGDAGVN

-633 NQPPVK
+633 NQPPIK